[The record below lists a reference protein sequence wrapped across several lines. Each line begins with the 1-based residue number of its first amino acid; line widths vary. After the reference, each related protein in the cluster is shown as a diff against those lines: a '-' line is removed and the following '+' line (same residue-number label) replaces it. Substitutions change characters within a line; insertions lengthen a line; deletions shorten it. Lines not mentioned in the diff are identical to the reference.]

1 MIVQSDKIIRWP
13 KKPTDKEFVINW
25 LSKKFKFNIN
35 YSEKEVNLIL
45 KQHNSFD
52 DIALLRRELVS
63 KKYLKRK
70 EDGSQ
75 YWKIN

>member
-1 MIVQSDKIIRWP
+1 MIIQSDKIIRWP

-45 KQHNSFD
+45 KQHNS
-52 DIALLRRELVS
+52 
-63 KKYLKRK
+63 
-70 EDGSQ
+70 
-75 YWKIN
+75 KIN

>member
-1 MIVQSDKIIRWP
+1 MIIQSDKIIRWP